1 MSWLYSRA
9 LVEEY
14 SAATSL
20 DGEQS
25 APLSGN
31 PTQLAY
37 LPPDKMT
44 AFSRLSRFGMTFKPL
59 TADRGEELLM
69 SYLED
74 FRAKTLV
81 PQEREQES
89 TESDPGC
96 GHIWQE
102 LLARY
107 DPVTSL
113 WKTPQCSL
121 LGDYTEFSET
131 WPRWGLMRDGVLYQR
146 QTLVRPTSETE
157 SGLWR
162 TPQVQEGMRGVYK
175 SKEAMDAHL
184 DRGHQLSLS
193 NQVVHRHLWPTPRSC
208 SAMAATI
215 TPESAWAENR
225 FPNLETVVG
234 RRLWPTPQASDNRDR
249 GNMSNPAIQRRVEM
263 GKQIMLSQSV
273 DPNSGQL
280 NPTWV
285 EWLMGW
291 PLGWT
296 DLKPLATDK
305 FRSWQQQHGDS

>member
-37 LPPDKMT
+37 LPLDRMT

-59 TADRGEELLM
+59 TENLGRDVLT

-74 FRAKTLV
+74 FPVRTFLPLERAQASKE
-81 PQEREQES
+81 PDRE
-89 TESDPGC
+89 C
-96 GHIWQE
+96 GVIWQE

-131 WPRWGLMRDGVLYQR
+131 WPRWGLMQDGVSYQR
-146 QTLVRPTSETE
+146 QTLVRPINETE

-162 TPQVQEGMRGVYK
+162 TPQAQEGMRGVYK

-193 NQVVHRHLWPTPRSC
+193 NQVVHRHLWPTPVYSEARQGLQ
-208 SAMAATI
+208 I
-215 TPESAWAENR
+215 
-225 FPNLETVVG
+225 
-234 RRLWPTPQASDNRDR
+234 RREGKKGTQQSLTTAVLTWPTPRTKGMCGGSGAWNQLNKSTTLEEARQMGA
-249 GNMSNPAIQRRVEM
+249 GN
-263 GKQIMLSQSV
+263 G
-273 DPNSGQL
+273 GTL

-296 DLKPLATDK
+296 DLKPLAMDK
-305 FRSWQQQHGDS
+305 YQQWRQQHGIY

>member
-1 MSWLYSRA
+1 MSWLYSQA

-14 SAATSL
+14 SEGTCS
-20 DGEQS
+20 DGALS
-25 APLSGN
+25 VPLSGN
-31 PTQLAY
+31 LTQQAY
-37 LPPDKMT
+37 CSPDKMT
-44 AFSRLSRFGMTFKPL
+44 EFSRLSRFGMTFKPL
-59 TADRGEELLM
+59 TESLGQDVLM

-74 FRAKTLV
+74 FPVRTFLPLDGALASKE
-81 PQEREQES
+81 PDRE
-89 TESDPGC
+89 C
-96 GHIWQE
+96 GVTWQE
-102 LLARY
+102 LLAKWNP
-107 DPVTSL
+107 DTSM

-121 LGDYTEFSET
+121 LEDSEPFLET
-131 WPRWGLMRDGVLYQR
+131 WPRWGLMQDGVSYRQ
-146 QTLVRPTSETE
+146 QTLVRHIKETGFG
-157 SGLWR
+157 S
-162 TPQVQEGMRGVYK
+162 
-175 SKEAMDAHL
+175 
-184 DRGHQLSLS
+184 
-193 NQVVHRHLWPTPRSC
+193 WPTPRSC

-249 GNMSNPAIQRRVEM
+249 GNMSNPAIQRRVAM

-296 DLKPLATDK
+296 DLKPLEMDK
-305 FRSWQQQHGDS
+305 YRSWLQQHGGF

>member
-1 MSWLYSRA
+1 MSDAMVRGYASLPFSQA

-14 SAATSL
+14 SGVTSS
-20 DGEQS
+20 DGELS
-25 APLSGN
+25 APSNGN

-37 LPPDKMT
+37 LPLDRMT
-44 AFSRLSRFGMTFKPL
+44 AFCRVSRFGMTFKPL
-59 TADRGEELLM
+59 TADRGEELLTL
-69 SYLED
+69 YLAD
-74 FRAKTLV
+74 FPAKTSQQ
-81 PQEREQES
+81 PGEAQEL
-89 TESDPGC
+89 TEPDPEC
-96 GHIWQE
+96 GHTWQE

-107 DPVTSL
+107 DRSTSL

-131 WPRWGLMRDGVLYQR
+131 WPRWGLMQDGVSYQR

-162 TPQVQEGMRGVYK
+162 TPQAQEGMRGVYK

-193 NQVVHRHLWPTPRSC
+193 NQVVHRHLWPTPT
-208 SAMAATI
+208 AHNAK
-215 TPESAWAENR
+215 
-225 FPNLETVVG
+225 ETNAPSEALRNEPSLASRVG
-234 RRLWPTPQASDNRDR
+234 GT
-249 GNMSNPAIQRRVEM
+249 
-263 GKQIMLSQSV
+263 
-273 DPNSGQL
+273 L

-296 DLKPLATDK
+296 DLKPLEMDK
-305 FRSWQQQHGDS
+305 FQQWRQQHGIY

>member
-1 MSWLYSRA
+1 MSWLFSQA

-14 SAATSL
+14 LGDTCS
-20 DGEQS
+20 DGEPS
-25 APLSGN
+25 VPLNGN
-31 PTQLAY
+31 LTQLAY

-44 AFSRLSRFGMTFKPL
+44 AFSRLSRYGMTFKLL
-59 TADRGEELLM
+59 TADRGEELLTL
-69 SYLED
+69 YLED
-74 FRAKTLV
+74 FLAKTSQQPVKEPEL
-81 PQEREQES
+81 
-89 TESDPGC
+89 TENDPEC

-107 DPVTSL
+107 DRATSS

-131 WPRWGLMRDGVLYQR
+131 WPRWGLMQGGVSYQQ
-146 QTLVRPTSETE
+146 QTLVRRTEETE
-157 SGLWR
+157 SGSWLMP
-162 TPQVQEGMRGVYK
+162 TPTTNPEAPNHGSNSKGPHNLKEVALTGWSPGM
-175 SKEAMDAHL
+175 
-184 DRGHQLSLS
+184 Q
-193 NQVVHRHLWPTPRSC
+193 WPTPRSC

-249 GNMSNPAIQRRVEM
+249 GNMSNPAIQRRVAM

-296 DLKPLATDK
+296 DLKPLEMDK
-305 FRSWQQQHGDS
+305 YQQWQQQHGDY

>member
-37 LPPDKMT
+37 LPLDRMT

-59 TADRGEELLM
+59 TENLGQDVLTL
-69 SYLED
+69 YLED
-74 FRAKTLV
+74 FPVRTFLPLDEAQASKE
-81 PQEREQES
+81 PDRE
-89 TESDPGC
+89 C
-96 GHIWQE
+96 GVTWRE

-107 DPVTSL
+107 DPATSL

-131 WPRWGLMRDGVLYQR
+131 WPRWGSMQDGVSYRR
-146 QTLVRPTSETE
+146 QTLVRPIKETE

-162 TPQVQEGMRGVYK
+162 TPQAQEGMRGVYK

-193 NQVVHRHLWPTPRSC
+193 NQGVHRHLWPTPRSC

-234 RRLWPTPQASDNRDR
+234 RRLWPTPTAHNAKETNAPSKALRNEPSLAS
-249 GNMSNPAIQRRVEM
+249 RV
-263 GKQIMLSQSV
+263 G
-273 DPNSGQL
+273 GTL

-291 PLGWT
+291 PLEWT
-296 DLKPLATDK
+296 DLKPLEMDK
-305 FRSWQQQHGDS
+305 YLLWRQQHGGS

>member
-1 MSWLYSRA
+1 MSWLFSQA

-14 SAATSL
+14 SGVTSS
-20 DGEQS
+20 DGELS
-25 APLSGN
+25 AQLSGN

-59 TADRGEELLM
+59 TADRGEELLTL
-69 SYLED
+69 YLAA
-74 FRAKTLV
+74 FPAKTSQQ
-81 PQEREQES
+81 PGEAQEL
-89 TESDPGC
+89 TEPDPEC
-96 GHIWQE
+96 GHTWQE

-107 DPVTSL
+107 DRATSL

-131 WPRWGLMRDGVLYQR
+131 WPRWGLMRDGVSYQR
-146 QTLVRPTSETE
+146 QTLVRPTGETE
-157 SGLWR
+157 SGLWLMP
-162 TPQVQEGMRGVYK
+162 TPTTNPEAPNHGSNSKGPHNLKEVALTGWKPGMI
-175 SKEAMDAHL
+175 
-184 DRGHQLSLS
+184 
-193 NQVVHRHLWPTPRSC
+193 WPTPISQDAKH
-208 SAMAATI
+208 SGYAPSGPGKTDKLSYA
-215 TPESAWAENR
+215 
-225 FPNLETVVG
+225 VV
-234 RRLWPTPQASDNRDR
+234 RWPTPQASDNRDR

-273 DPNSGQL
+273 DLNSGQL

-296 DLKPLATDK
+296 DLKQLEMDK
-305 FRSWQQQHGDS
+305 YQQWRQQHGIF

>member
-1 MSWLYSRA
+1 MSWLFSQA

-14 SAATSL
+14 SEDISSA
-20 DGEQS
+20 GEPSVQS
-25 APLSGN
+25 SGN

-37 LPPDKMT
+37 LPPDRMT

-59 TADRGEELLM
+59 TESLGPDVLT

-74 FRAKTLV
+74 FPVRTF
-81 PQEREQES
+81 PQPDEALALKEPDRE
-89 TESDPGC
+89 C
-96 GHIWQE
+96 GNIWRE

-107 DPVTSL
+107 DPDTST

-131 WPRWGLMRDGVLYQR
+131 WPRWGLMQDGVSYQR
-146 QTLVRPTSETE
+146 QTLVLPIKETE
-157 SGLWR
+157 SG
-162 TPQVQEGMRGVYK
+162 
-175 SKEAMDAHL
+175 S
-184 DRGHQLSLS
+184 
-193 NQVVHRHLWPTPRSC
+193 WPTPRSC

-234 RRLWPTPQASDNRDR
+234 RRLWATPQASDNRDR
-249 GNMSNPAIQRRVEM
+249 GNMSNPAIQRRVAM

-305 FRSWQQQHGDS
+305 FLLWQQQHSDF